1 MAKQYSNLVMRGVRQ
16 NLGLDSEDTSRDAEI
31 MEMDGEE
38 IVARWLEWEGI
49 LGYASLKLVEIEQA
63 TLFTRHRTG
72 IKLNGSPSSQK

>member
-49 LGYASLKLVEIEQA
+49 IGYASLIIQVVEEA
-63 TLFTRHRTG
+63 CFSHY
-72 IKLNGSPSSQK
+72 

>member
-16 NLGLDSEDTSRDAEI
+16 NLGLDSEDTSMDAEI

-49 LGYASLKLVEIEQA
+49 IGYASSIIQVVEEA
-63 TLFTRHRTG
+63 CFSHY
-72 IKLNGSPSSQK
+72 